1 MQALAEM
8 VLEKRKIGII
18 RERERN
24 PPKVY
29 FPYTLWRVQ
38 EVKVAK
44 IAIVTDSNSGITQQ
58 QAKEMGIHVLPMPF
72 MINEETYF
80 EDISLT
86 QKEFYVRLAN
96 GDDVV
101 TSQPS
106 PESVMDLWDS
116 LLERYD
122 EIVHIPMSSGLSG
135 SCQSAMMLAQDYDG
149 RVQVVNNQRISVT
162 QRQSALDALELAGKG
177 MDAVQ
182 IKDFLEGD
190 KFNSSIYI
198 MLDTLYYLK
207 KGGRITP
214 AAAALGTLLK
224 LKPVL
229 QIQGDKLDAFA
240 KARTT
245 NQGKSIMIN
254 AIRNDMNNRF
264 GGAQKDN
271 IWLQVAYT
279 HNEDAALTLKDEL
292 LEQFP
297 GFDIHV
303 DPLSLSIACHIGP
316 GALAVACS
324 KKI

>member
-1 MQALAEM
+1 M
-8 VLEKRKIGII
+8 II
-18 RERERN
+18 
-24 PPKVY
+24 
-29 FPYTLWRVQ
+29 
-38 EVKVAK
+38 VAK
-44 IAIVTDSNSGITQQ
+44 IAVVTDSNSGITQD
-58 QAKEMGIHVLPMPF
+58 QAQELGVYVLPMPF

-80 EDISLT
+80 EDVSLT
-86 QKEFYVRLAN
+86 QKEFYERLAN
-96 GDDVV
+96 GDDVI

-106 PESVMDLWDS
+106 PEAVMNLWDS
-116 LLERYD
+116 LLKKYD

-135 SCQSAMMLAQDYDG
+135 SCQSAMMLAQDYDDK
-149 RVQVVNNQRISVT
+149 VQVVNNQRISVT
-162 QRQSALDALELAGKG
+162 QRQSAMDALELIERG
-177 MDAVQ
+177 MDAKQ
-182 IKDFLEGD
+182 IKEFLEND

-229 QIQGDKLDAFA
+229 QIQGEKLDAFA

-254 AIRNDMNNRF
+254 AIRNDMENRF
-264 GGAQKDN
+264 GGVDKDK
-271 IWLQVAYT
+271 IWLQIAHT
-279 HNEDAALTLKDEL
+279 NNDAAAQALKEEL
-292 LEQFP
+292 LEEFP
-297 GFDIHV
+297 GFDVHV

-316 GALAVACS
+316 GSLAVACT

>member
-1 MQALAEM
+1 MA
-8 VLEKRKIGII
+8 
-18 RERERN
+18 
-24 PPKVY
+24 KV
-29 FPYTLWRVQ
+29 
-38 EVKVAK
+38 
-44 IAIVTDSNSGITQQ
+44 AIVTDSNSGITQS
-58 QAKEMGIHVLPMPF
+58 QAEEMGIFVLPMPF

-86 QKEFYVRLAN
+86 QKEFYMRLAN

-106 PESVMDLWDS
+106 PESVMNLWDG
-116 LLERYD
+116 LLKEYD

-135 SCQSAMMLAQDYDG
+135 SCQSALMLAQDYEDK
-149 RVQVVNNQRISVT
+149 VQVVNNQRISVT
-162 QRQSALDALELAGKG
+162 QRQSALDALELVKRG
-177 MDAVQ
+177 MDAKQ
-182 IKDFLEGD
+182 IKEFLEAD

-229 QIQGDKLDAFA
+229 QIQGEKLDAFA

-264 GGAQKDN
+264 GGADKDN

-279 HNEDAALTLKDEL
+279 YNEEAAQVLKEEL
-292 LEQFP
+292 QQEFP
-297 GFDIHV
+297 GFDIHA

-316 GALAVACS
+316 GSLAVACC